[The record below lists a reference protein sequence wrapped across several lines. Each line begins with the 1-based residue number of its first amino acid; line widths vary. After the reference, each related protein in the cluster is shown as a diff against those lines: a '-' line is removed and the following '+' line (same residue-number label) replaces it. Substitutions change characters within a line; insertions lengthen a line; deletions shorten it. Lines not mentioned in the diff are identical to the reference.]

1 MLLSDAPAY
10 WKIWCAIERE
20 RFRCSF
26 SQTVHGGCRPI
37 SSRLPPCE
45 LQRVRPY
52 AIRVGRVVAIAVR
65 IVFLDVVEPAFSIL
79 SPRAQELGDF
89 EWIVVSAES
98 RVLRRFHLLR
108 VVAIIVRR
116 VGRVSPH
123 VCLRSWSP
131 EGLIRLVVR
140 VVLLEITVF
149 VCKSWC
155 WSLCM
160 TVV

>member
-1 MLLSDAPAY
+1 VPLRGNASDVVSL
-10 WKIWCAIERE
+10 K
-20 RFRCSF
+20 RC
-26 SQTVHGGCRPI
+26 TVVVDPFLRVSLHV
-37 SSRLPPCE
+37 SSSESGLD
-45 LQRVRPY
+45 
-52 AIRVGRVVAIAVR
+52 AIRVGCVVVNAVR

-131 EGLIRLVVR
+131 EGLVRLVVR
-140 VVLLEITVF
+140 VVLLEITVV
-149 VCKSWC
+149 VCKSWR
-155 WSLCM
+155 WSSCM

>member
-1 MLLSDAPAY
+1 VPLRGNASDVVSL
-10 WKIWCAIERE
+10 K
-20 RFRCSF
+20 RC
-26 SQTVHGGCRPI
+26 TVVVDPFLRVSLHV
-37 SSRLPPCE
+37 SSSESGLD
-45 LQRVRPY
+45 
-52 AIRVGRVVAIAVR
+52 AIRVGCVVAIAVR

-131 EGLIRLVVR
+131 EGLVRLVVR
-140 VVLLEITVF
+140 VVLLEITVV
-149 VCKSWC
+149 VCKSWR
-155 WSLCM
+155 WSSCM

>member
-1 MLLSDAPAY
+1 VVVDPFLRVSLH
-10 WKIWCAIERE
+10 
-20 RFRCSF
+20 
-26 SQTVHGGCRPI
+26 V
-37 SSRLPPCE
+37 SSSESGLD
-45 LQRVRPY
+45 
-52 AIRVGRVVAIAVR
+52 AIRVDCVVAIAVR
-65 IVFLDVVEPAFSIL
+65 IVFFDVVEPAFSIL

-131 EGLIRLVVR
+131 EGLVRLVVR
-140 VVLLEITVF
+140 VVLLEITVV
-149 VCKSWC
+149 VCKSWR

>member
-1 MLLSDAPAY
+1 VPLRGNASDVVSL
-10 WKIWCAIERE
+10 K
-20 RFRCSF
+20 RC
-26 SQTVHGGCRPI
+26 TVVVDPFLRVSLHV
-37 SSRLPPCE
+37 SSSESGLD
-45 LQRVRPY
+45 
-52 AIRVGRVVAIAVR
+52 AIRVGCVVAIAVR

-108 VVAIIVRR
+108 VVAIVVRR

-131 EGLIRLVVR
+131 EGLVRLVVR
-140 VVLLEITVF
+140 VVLLEITVV
-149 VCKSWC
+149 VCKSWR
-155 WSLCM
+155 WSSCM